1 MTLNYQVVLRQ
12 LNKTMIFLVL
22 SFMLFSY
29 TIFANDELVVAV
41 GLAKP
46 TYVMQADNSGFELD
60 LIHNTLKIN
69 GSVH

>member
-46 TYVMQADNSGFELD
+46 PYVMQADNSEFELD